1 LRFFLKRVIYS
12 QILFNKNHNS
22 ISKVMA
28 KRKVSST
35 ATEEVIVAQEVVET
49 SSTNFFEQYSKQ
61 ILYGVLGLAL
71 LFGAWYAYKSFVQA
85 PKQKEAE
92 GAMWQAQAMFE
103 RDSFSAALNNPGGG
117 YDGFLTLADKYSGT
131 AAGNTASYYAGIS
144 YLQLGDLDNAI
155 KFLEGSSVEGT
166 LLPITRNG
174 ALGDCYSEKKDYAK
188 GISYYEKAV
197 SAGDN
202 EVLTPYYLKKIA
214 QLNEYNN
221 NKSAA
226 NAAYLKIKNL
236 WPLSNESRDI
246 DKYIARTK

>member
-1 LRFFLKRVIYS
+1 
-12 QILFNKNHNS
+12 
-22 ISKVMA
+22 MA
-28 KRKVSST
+28 KRKVSS
-35 ATEEVIVAQEVVET
+35 ATEEVVVEQEVIET
-49 SSTNFFEQYSKQ
+49 SSINFFEQYQKQ
-61 ILYGVLGLAL
+61 ILYAVLGLAL
-71 LFGAWYAYKSFVQA
+71 LFGAWYAYKSFIQA

-92 GAMWQAQAMFE
+92 SAMWQAQAMFE

-117 YDGFLTLADKYSGT
+117 YDGFLALADKFSGT
-131 AAGNTASYYAGIS
+131 KAGNTATYYAGIS

-155 KFLEGSSVEGT
+155 KYLESASVDGT

-188 GISYYEKAV
+188 GLSFYEKAV

-214 QLNEYNN
+214 QLNESQYVN

-226 NAAYLKIKNL
+226 NAAYLKIKSMY
-236 WPLSNESRDI
+236 PLSGEARDI